1 MAETVYLNDGSME
14 IILVDRGEFLE
25 NLIRDK
31 LGDDA
36 ARCFV
41 EYVTGLAEEISLTNE
56 STAEQERSAD
66 SYIQMCHNA
75 CDTFREIL
83 DLLDTPR
90 LNRKAL
96 RGAVQKGFDDLY
108 KNL

>member
-14 IILVDRGEFLE
+14 VVLVDQGEFLE

-41 EYVTGLAEEISLTNE
+41 EYVTGLAEEISLANE

-66 SYIQMCHNA
+66 GYLQMCHGA

-83 DLLDTPR
+83 DLPTRPGLTAKP
-90 LNRKAL
+90 
-96 RGAVQKGFDDLY
+96 
-108 KNL
+108 